1 MDDSTWVSYSYST
14 HVLFP
19 WGVLFKSTLF
29 IIIVFMSKA
38 NGSEAKYAVSLICLT
53 KIIPGS
59 FFNMHLYLQKAFN
72 IT

>member
-14 HVLFP
+14 YVLFP

-53 KIIPGS
+53 KIIPGG
-59 FFNMHLYLQKAFN
+59 FFNMHLYL
-72 IT
+72 

>member
-1 MDDSTWVSYSYST
+1 MGDRTWVPYSYST
-14 HVLFP
+14 YVLFP

-38 NGSEAKYAVSLICLT
+38 NGSETKYAVSLICLT
-53 KIIPGS
+53 KVIPGS